1 MKLLSLK
8 VDKAEFYL
16 FIILF
21 IYLFYFF
28 HKMDTLNDF
37 FKYVL

>member
-16 FIILF
+16 FIYFILF
-21 IYLFYFF
+21 FSQNGHIE
-28 HKMDTLNDF
+28 
-37 FKYVL
+37 